1 MLAVLNRTCTD
12 FGRLFG
18 FHVHWTT
25 AARQPIDKV
34 SERLKFA
41 IPIRMKRKFTD
52 IVPDMPGRRTLKV
65 EHRRAI
71 AEKPK
76 NPSKSS
82 DCPLLAAHVRQ
93 AIPDAT
99 TSAIYAFVGSD
110 KDFIRPSV
118 L

>member
-82 DCPLLAAHVRQ
+82 DRSEERRVGKECRCRQ
-93 AIPDAT
+93 
-99 TSAIYAFVGSD
+99 SAD
-110 KDFIRPSV
+110 DHTE
-118 L
+118 